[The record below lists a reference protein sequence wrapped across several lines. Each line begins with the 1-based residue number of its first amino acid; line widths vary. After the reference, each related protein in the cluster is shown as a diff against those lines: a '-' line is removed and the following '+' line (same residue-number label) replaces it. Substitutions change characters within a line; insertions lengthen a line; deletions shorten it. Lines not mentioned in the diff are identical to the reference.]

1 MKRIQEKVRKCINVR
16 CVVTSSV
23 WERLVSVENVF
34 SENAVDWL
42 CAQDVITNFLDS
54 RKLVPHSSG

>member
-1 MKRIQEKVRKCINVR
+1 MLEKVRKSISVR